1 MHPYRQ
7 RWSDDPETWIPPQL
21 GEFRFTNP
29 LDVVAD
35 AELDPVLRWRIDPE
49 IWHLDARGRLCCGT
63 HASSLDSVRT
73 FADDLDASLEPAD
86 GARLAVPQ
94 PVAAADPHCK
104 SLC

>member
-73 FADDLDASLEPAD
+73 LCRRP
-86 GARLAVPQ
+86 GRLARAGGRRSAGRAP
-94 PVAAADPHCK
+94 AGG
-104 SLC
+104 